1 MKDEFKEK
9 IKSYTKGFGENP
21 QKQKRVRNEPLFDLY
36 IQSPCLLSFRGY
48 FLTFLEFF
56 RKLQKL
62 KILGRKIDLMNV
74 HLEIKMTE

>member
-48 FLTFLEFF
+48 FLTFSRIFPKIAKIENF
-56 RKLQKL
+56 RKKNRFDERPFGN
-62 KILGRKIDLMNV
+62 KND
-74 HLEIKMTE
+74 